1 MKMKGMMA
9 VLTLGLLFAQ
19 WPAEAAPPWA
29 RPGAQ
34 DGDRHG
40 PPGQGFQHRDAQR
53 ERRAAPEREY
63 GRRERLTEEERRELR
78 RDVDRAN
85 REIYRRRFER

>member
-1 MKMKGMMA
+1 MKGMLALLM
-9 VLTLGLLFAQ
+9 LGMLFVQ
-19 WPAEAAPPWA
+19 WPAEAAPPWS
-29 RPGAQ
+29 RPGMQ
-34 DGDRHG
+34 GDDRRG

-53 ERRAAPEREY
+53 ERRAGPEREP
-63 GRRERLTEEERRELR
+63 GRRERLTEDERRELR